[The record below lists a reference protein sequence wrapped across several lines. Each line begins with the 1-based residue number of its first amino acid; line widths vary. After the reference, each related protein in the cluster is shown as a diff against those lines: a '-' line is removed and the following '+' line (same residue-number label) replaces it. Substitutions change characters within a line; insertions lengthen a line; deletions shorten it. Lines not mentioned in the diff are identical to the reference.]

1 MLLCLF
7 GWSGKIEGAYELSRG
22 KIRGPNIYARPGRPS
37 RRLAARRFLVT
48 LHELHGEADDAR
60 TAQKAAMTTLRIPSP
75 LLLLL
80 AATHLGDAFQALLL
94 TGKHDAYSRALAAA
108 GGFGAGASPSKR
120 KKNKNKGGGAKGGFG
135 VKNDEPKES
144 SSTVATTGVDLVGA
158 YEATSRGRDLQS
170 KGALNAAIASF
181 TEALELHPTVDRQF
195 HLAMALEE
203 NGEPQRAIEMYE
215 RAQQN
220 DAADAILRHDV
231 QLKLAHLF
239 GHDLG
244 DVKRGISHVDNA
256 LKTVGYEH
264 TTESNAIAWYQKAF
278 FVADEGRLDEA
289 IDLWDS
295 AIEAME
301 KTNGE
306 DDDGEENE
314 EAKQDQVERLQM
326 AKFYRSAAQG
336 LLEKDQNAVPSSV
349 DQYLGD
355 SWKYAI
361 SHYPPELL
369 EKNPQ
374 GRIFAGTYTMLDE
387 ALKMARPDG
396 IVAEFGVF
404 HGKSIRLI
412 SSMVR
417 PNDPVDGFDTFTG
430 IPEQWGDEEA
440 GSYTANNEIP
450 ERVPDNVR
458 FHVGLFADTLPG
470 YVASLPPPE
479 ELPVRLVNIDCDLYQ
494 GTVEILH
501 YLSDR
506 IGPGSVLIFDE
517 YLMTPTWPEDE
528 YKAFQEA
535 CEKFGWEYE
544 YLGFSLFSKQVSVRI
559 TSSES
564 FVGPKAEGLQLS

>member
-1 MLLCLF
+1 
-7 GWSGKIEGAYELSRG
+7 
-22 KIRGPNIYARPGRPS
+22 
-37 RRLAARRFLVT
+37 
-48 LHELHGEADDAR
+48 
-60 TAQKAAMTTLRIPSP
+60 MTTLRVSSS
-75 LLLLL
+75 LLLLWT
-80 AATHLGDAFQALLL
+80 AGHLGDAFQPLCLIRKHAASSFALE
-94 TGKHDAYSRALAAA
+94 AA
-108 GGFGAGASPSKR
+108 GGFGAGASSSRPSKR
-120 KKNKNKGGGAKGGFG
+120 KNKSRRGGSALEAAGSGFGAGAKRKNKSRGGG
-135 VKNDEPKES
+135 VKNEPKEPPA
-144 SSTVATTGVDLVGA
+144 TVATTGVDLVGA
-158 YEATSRGRDLQS
+158 YEATTRGRDLQS
-170 KGALNAAIASF
+170 KGALNAAIAAF

-195 HLAMALEE
+195 NLAMALEE

-215 RAQQN
+215 LAQQN

-231 QLKLAHLF
+231 ELKLAHLWA
-239 GHDLG
+239 HDLG

-256 LKTVGYEH
+256 LEIVGYEH
-264 TTESNAIAWYQKAF
+264 TPESNAIAWYQKAF

-289 IDLWDS
+289 IGLWNS
-295 AIEAME
+295 AIDAME
-301 KTNGE
+301 HGD

-314 EAKQDQVERLQM
+314 EAMQDAEERLQM
-326 AKFYRSAAQG
+326 ANFYRSVANG
-336 LLEKDQNAVPSSV
+336 LLHGDQNAVSDSV
-349 DQYLGD
+349 DQYLRD
-355 SWKYAI
+355 SWKYTM
-361 SHYPPELL
+361 SHYPSELL
-369 EKNPQ
+369 ERNPQ
-374 GRIFAGTYTMLDE
+374 GRIFAGTHAMLDE
-387 ALKMARPDG
+387 ALRMARPDG

-412 SSMVR
+412 SKMVG

-494 GTVEILH
+494 GTKEVLQ
-501 YLSDR
+501 YLSNR

-535 CEKFGWEYE
+535 CEKFGWKYE

-559 TSSES
+559 TASES
-564 FVGPKAEGLQLS
+564 FVGPKAEGNSS